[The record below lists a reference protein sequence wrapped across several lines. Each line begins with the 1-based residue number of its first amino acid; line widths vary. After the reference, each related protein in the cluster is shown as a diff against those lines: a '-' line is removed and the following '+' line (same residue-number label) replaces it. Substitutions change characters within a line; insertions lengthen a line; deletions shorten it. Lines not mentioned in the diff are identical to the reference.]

1 MLMPAGKRA
10 GPSLRLQPSLC
21 ALLISV
27 AAPSAWSQQ
36 TPASV
41 EQISPKADE
50 SNSNITPYQPAF
62 FTEFRP
68 NTAFDMV
75 VRIPGFVFENSG
87 FARGFAGTAGNVL
100 IDAERPPSRNDTL
113 SSVLSRIPA
122 SAVERIDIIR
132 GGAEGIDMRG
142 KPIIANVIRKPD
154 AGATGAVNAN
164 TNLNTRGGGSVS
176 ANIQMQDQRDG
187 RRLEG
192 SLGGNGGLAKGE
204 NSRQRIAPSGVTI
217 LDAYS
222 ESDNDYENYFA
233 TGAYESALLG
243 GKVRINGQANFSIA
257 QYASEEV
264 QTIPLA
270 GSQVEHYEDESASGE
285 IGLRYTRDIAGYG
298 VELVAFQ
305 SLESE
310 ESTNLFNTSTFT
322 SGGQSTGNSGQ
333 SIARAT
339 VRLPTA
345 DKLSFETGAE
355 GVYNWTESES
365 ANIFNGQ
372 VFPLP
377 GDAFQADET
386 RAEAFAAV
394 TWKPSE
400 TLNVELGA
408 RYEWSHIA
416 ADLGAD
422 SSEKTLGYLKPRLNV
437 SWSPEKD
444 HQFNLRVERTVDQL
458 SFEGFASSV
467 SFENGVFGIGNV
479 EIEPEKSWI
488 VEGRYERQF
497 GGQNSFV
504 AKLTHREIENVLG
517 NVAGPAPDFFQ
528 FSRNGGSATFDTL
541 TLSGIVELDRFGM
554 PGGILNLGGNVQS
567 TETLDPVTGE
577 SRRVSQESTY
587 GWNLSLQQ
595 TLDNGNFRWSLFVE
609 DDDDYYNYSVR
620 SFGKSAQLM
629 FIGGN
634 ISWKPVAGW
643 TFGAGINNI
652 LRSGGRGWSV
662 FYNAP
667 RNVGTPLYLSRGGG
681 DGVTTFFVSLRRN
694 F

>member
-1 MLMPAGKRA
+1 MLMPAGKRTA
-10 GPSLRLQPSLC
+10 PNSRLLPRLC
-21 ALLISV
+21 ALLVAS

-36 TPASV
+36 TPTPV
-41 EQISPKADE
+41 ELIDPKADD
-50 SNSNITPYQPAF
+50 SSSNITAYQPAF
-62 FTEFRP
+62 FADFRP
-68 NTAFDMV
+68 NTAYDMV
-75 VRIPGFVFENSG
+75 VRIPGFTFENSG

-100 IDAERPPSRNDTL
+100 IDGERPPSQNDTL
-113 SSVLSRIPA
+113 NSVLARIPA

-132 GGAEGIDMRG
+132 GGAEGIDMQG
-142 KPIIANVIRKPD
+142 KSIIANVIRKAD
-154 AGATGAVNAN
+154 AGTTGAVNAN
-164 TNLNTRGGGSVS
+164 MSRTSRDSGNLNG
-176 ANIQMQDQRDG
+176 NIQMQDQRGG
-187 RRLEG
+187 RLLEG
-192 SLGGNGGLAKGE
+192 SIGANGGLINGE
-204 NSRQRIAPSGVTI
+204 SFRQRIAPNGETI
-217 LDAYS
+217 LEATS
-222 ESDNDYENYFA
+222 ESENDYDNVFA
-233 TGAYESALLG
+233 TGAYEAALFG
-243 GKVRINGQANFSIA
+243 GKVRINGQANYSTG

-270 GSQVEHYEDESASGE
+270 GSQVEHYEEETAAGE
-285 IGLRYTRDIAGYG
+285 IGMRYTRDIAGYG

-310 ESTNLFNTSTFT
+310 DARNFFNTSNFT
-322 SGGQSTGNSGQ
+322 SGGQSTENSGQ

-339 VRLPTA
+339 VRLPSA
-345 DKLSFETGAE
+345 NKLSFETGAE

-386 RAEAFAAV
+386 RAEAFAAI

-444 HQFNLRVERTVDQL
+444 HQLNFRVERTVDQL

-479 EIEPEKSWI
+479 EIEPEKTWI

-517 NVAGPAPDFFQ
+517 DIAGPAPDFFQ

-541 TLSGIVELDRFGM
+541 ALSGIMELDRFGM
-554 PGGILNLGGNVQS
+554 PGGLLNLGGNIQS
-567 TETLDPVTGE
+567 SETVDPVTGDT
-577 SRRVSQESTY
+577 RRVSEESTY
-587 GWNLSLQQ
+587 GWNVSLQQ
-595 TLDNGNFRWSLFVE
+595 TLDNGNFRWSLFLE
-609 DDDDYYNYSVR
+609 DDNDYSTYSVR
-620 SFGKSAQLM
+620 GFGKTAQLM
-629 FIGGN
+629 FIGAN

-643 TFGAGINNI
+643 TFGAGVNNI
-652 LRSGGRGWSV
+652 LANGNRGWSV

-667 RNVGTPLYLSRGGG
+667 RNIGAPLYLGRGESKGA
-681 DGVTTFFVSLRRN
+681 TNFFVNLRRN